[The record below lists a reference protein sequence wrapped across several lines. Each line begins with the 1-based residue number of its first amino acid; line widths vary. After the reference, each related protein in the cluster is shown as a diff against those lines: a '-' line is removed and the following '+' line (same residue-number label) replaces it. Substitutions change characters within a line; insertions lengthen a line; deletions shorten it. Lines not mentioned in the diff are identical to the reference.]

1 MFDVHLVSDA
11 IQPSHPLLPLLLP
24 SIVTTLYIISPWLLY
39 VYFNHPQP
47 LATTYLLCSQYLWI
61 CFFVLF
67 TWCFFS
73 STPHGLQDFS
83 FLTRDQSWALSSES
97 AESLPLDCQGIPFIS
112 LLFIKKKKMF
122 IWLLLVSAVAC
133 RIFLG
138 SRESFLVV
146 HKLSSCGAWAQYLW
160 HMGLVAPRQVGS

>member
-39 VYFNHPQP
+39 VYLNHPQP

-112 LLFIKKKKMF
+112 LLFIKKKKKCLF
-122 IWLLLVSAVAC
+122 GCFRSQLWHAGSS
-133 RIFLG
+133 LG
-138 SRESFLVV
+138 HENLSLWCISSLVV
-146 HKLSSCGAWAQYLW
+146 VRGRSTCGTWA
-160 HMGLVAPRQVGS
+160 